1 MSTYVFAQCF
11 SGGLLEAMSTDSAL
25 AESANWFGM
34 SATNQYEVS
43 GDTFFADGIA
53 QGLGKGNNTGKS
65 LFSTAV
71 GSYPEAYKAIVSEEP
86 NSWVDNTGKQQEHP
100 WSYGYSDSGER
111 PIFADDVRLDEVDS
125 QSIKLLDPESLVDS
139 QFTFSFSLS
148 VSEDQTLDLFGGLKP
163 YFGDLSDLSFEGYSP
178 SMFGTIDY
186 EEKSDSLV
194 YTPLADRY
202 GQDSVVLRFDDGDI
216 SFDVK
221 VDIDVAS
228 VNDAPMAVDDFVQIS
243 SGERDVL
250 IDVDDAPGFL
260 DDTDVD
266 GDELSIA
273 SYSAPDNGTIE
284 KVDDFLFEYQPNAG
298 FVGSDSFL
306 YVLSD
311 GEAFD
316 VAEVLINVVDSS
328 L

>member
-1 MSTYVFAQCF
+1 MA
-11 SGGLLEAMSTDSAL
+11 AP
-25 AESANWFGM
+25 
-34 SATNQYEVS
+34 NQYETS
-43 GDTFFADGIA
+43 LNSDFADGIA
-53 QGLGKGNNTGKS
+53 KGLRQG
-65 LFSTAV
+65 
-71 GSYPEAYKAIVSEEP
+71 
-86 NSWVDNTGKQQEHP
+86 DNTGRKLFDTAKEADSFAPRVDGNPLQYIGNEYPFDNWGVFKNVEHP
-100 WSYGYSDSGER
+100 WSFGSGEL
-111 PIFADDVRLDEVDS
+111 PIFVNDVAFDGVDS
-125 QSIKLLDPESLVDS
+125 QNIKLLDRESLVDS

-221 VDIDVAS
+221 VDIDVES
-228 VNDAPMAVDDFVQIS
+228 VNDAPMAVDDFFQIS

-250 IDVDDAPGFL
+250 IDVDDEPGFL

-298 FVGSDSFL
+298 FLGSDSFL